1 MSTVDRAP
9 RSSKWSSI
17 HTCARSRQ
25 NARSCL
31 RKPTSA
37 LRRVSHIAAVPVVL
51 AINLDSLIEERQTGR
66 CKNTISGNLLVGEDF
81 NLSRAHVSRRQ
92 EQLDCRTLS
101 QQFEIDDL
109 PDEPAQRVVVER
121 IKLIRRQESRD
132 DLEQLQRTKRSA
144 DPRDAE
150 PEFFERLARAL
161 SPASGQPMG
170 HHRCVHCT
178 SARRAHSLHLDAR
191 LFKEPVE
198 NTPSERAMGA
208 AALESQAD
216 AFHLRYRR
224 SELPGDRLWESFPW
238 MQIHRHA
245 HTSSIGVI
253 RGWCHSTSGSRHH
266 EGATIKLGH
275 MTLPA
280 FFTRLGG
287 G

>member
-66 CKNTISGNLLVGEDF
+66 CKHTISGNLLVGEDLD
-81 NLSRAHVSRRQ
+81 LSRAHVGRGQ
-92 EQLDCRTLS
+92 EQLDCRTLP
-101 QQFEIDDL
+101 QPFEIDDL
-109 PDEPAQRVVVER
+109 SDEVAQRVVDER
-121 IKLIRRQESRD
+121 IKLIGRQESRH

-161 SPASGQPMG
+161 SPTSGQPMG
-170 HHRCVHCT
+170 HHRCVHRAG
-178 SARRAHSLHLDAR
+178 ARRAHSLHLDAW
-191 LFKEPVE
+191 LFKQPVDH
-198 NTPSERAMGA
+198 TPSERAMGA
-208 AALESQAD
+208 AALESQTD
-216 AFHLRYRR
+216 ALYLRDRR
-224 SELPGDRLWESFPW
+224 SELPRDRLWGKSLR
-238 MQIHRHA
+238 M
-245 HTSSIGVI
+245 
-253 RGWCHSTSGSRHH
+253 
-266 EGATIKLGH
+266 
-275 MTLPA
+275 
-280 FFTRLGG
+280 
-287 G
+287 